1 MKISGIQYNYAW
13 IIAFVILLL
22 QESFA
27 AKFETDILIKRLI
40 VRNWLPYSNK
50 V

>member
-22 QESFA
+22 QATFA
-27 AKFETDILIKRLI
+27 VKFEIDSLIKRLTD
-40 VRNWLPYSNK
+40 RN
-50 V
+50 